1 MSRNLPTPAAPAQ
14 DQTRGVLAIRPF
26 RKLWN
31 SMVFSSLGDWLG
43 LLATTALAQQ
53 LSGGDYA
60 KANFA
65 IAGVFIA
72 RLLPAVFLG
81 PIAGVIA
88 DRFDR
93 RKLMVTCDVLRTG
106 LYISI
111 PLAHSYMWLYT
122 ATILVECVTLFWSP
136 AKEASVPNLVPRE
149 KLESANQVSLLAA
162 YGTAPV
168 AALIF
173 TFLSLFTSA
182 FVALI
187 PGFSATAV
195 DVALYVN
202 AASFAFAAFTV
213 FNLHEIPKG
222 AAAKHAADVGIM
234 KSLMEGWNS
243 VSGSKIIRGLVVGMV
258 GAFIAAG
265 AVIGLA
271 RTFVGDLGGGEAAYG
286 ILFGAVFSGLASGI
300 AFGPKV
306 FAQFSRRRLFGA
318 SLAIAGF
325 FLVLLAAIPN
335 LVLAVFIV
343 IALGAFSGIS
353 WVTGFTML
361 GMEVQDE
368 VRGRTFAFVQSVI
381 RVVLVAVLA
390 VAPLIAA
397 AVGQHTFKFQNTQ
410 ISYNGASVTI
420 LIAGLIAT
428 LIGVVSYQ
436 QMKDRPNVSLW
447 SDISNALK
455 GELGSITGAPT
466 KGVFIVFEGGEGIG
480 KSTQSKLLQ
489 QWLEQE
495 GEIVVLSREPGGSD
509 LGIEIRK
516 ILLSHSTGEISP
528 RAEALLYAADRA
540 HHVFSVIRP
549 ALAAGQVVISDR
561 YFDSSIAYQG
571 AGRIL
576 EPGEVARISRWATE
590 SLFPTLTII
599 IDLPAEIGL
608 ARLKSKDRLE
618 SQPIAFHERVRQEF
632 LQLALLDPERYF
644 IVDGNQSIADIHTA
658 VIERVSQIQA
668 LKRNAQEDKG
678 RLLLRP
684 IRAVNK
690 AVRSTATK
698 TSSGA
703 SKAVRTV
710 SKKSP
715 VKKKSVKKK

>member
-60 KANFA
+60 RANFA

-88 DRFDR
+88 DRYDR

-111 PLAHSYMWLYT
+111 PLAHSYVWLYT

-162 YGTAPV
+162 YGTAPI

-234 KSLMEGWNS
+234 KSLMEGWKS

-368 VRGRTFAFVQSVI
+368 VRGRTFAFVQSLI

-397 AVGQHTFKFQNTQ
+397 AVGQHTVKFQNTQ

-420 LIAGLIAT
+420 FIAGLIAT

-436 QMKDRPNVSLW
+436 QMKDRPNISLW

-480 KSTQSKLLQ
+480 KSTQSRLLQ

-495 GEIVVLSREPGGSD
+495 GESVVLSREPGGSD
-509 LGIEIRK
+509 LGVEIRK

-540 HHVFSVIRP
+540 HHVFAVIRP

-571 AGRIL
+571 AGRVL

-590 SLFPTLTII
+590 SLFPNLTIN

-644 IVDGNQSIADIHTA
+644 IVDGNQSIVDIHTA

-668 LKRNAQEDKG
+668 LKRNAREDKG

-698 TSSGA
+698 TSSSA

-715 VKKKSVKKK
+715 VKKKLVKKQ

>member
-1 MSRNLPTPAAPAQ
+1 MSRTLPTPAAPAQ
-14 DQTRGVLAIRPF
+14 DETRGVLAIRPF

-60 KANFA
+60 TANYA

-93 RKLMVTCDVLRTG
+93 RKLMVACDILRTG

-111 PLAHSYMWLYT
+111 PIAHNYFWLYT

-162 YGTAPV
+162 YGTAPI
-168 AALIF
+168 AALLF

-182 FVALI
+182 FLAVI

-202 AASFAFAAFTV
+202 AASFAFAAFTIY
-213 FNLHEIPKG
+213 NLHEIPKG
-222 AAAKHAADVGIM
+222 AAAKKSADTSIV
-234 KSLMEGWNS
+234 KSLIEGWKS

-286 ILFGAVFSGLASGI
+286 ILFGAVFSGLAAGI
-300 AFGPKV
+300 AFGPKF

-318 SLAIAGF
+318 SLTIAGF

-343 IALGAFSGIS
+343 VALGAFSGIS

-361 GMEVQDE
+361 GMEVADE
-368 VRGRTFAFVQSVI
+368 VRGRTFAFVQSLI

-390 VAPLIAA
+390 IAPLIAA

-410 ISYNGASVTI
+410 VSYNGASVTI

-428 LIGVVSYQ
+428 FIGAVSYH
-436 QMKDRPNVSLW
+436 QMKDRPKVSLW
-447 SDISNALK
+447 SDIANAIK
-455 GELGSITGAPT
+455 GELGGITGAPT
-466 KGVFIVFEGGEGIG
+466 KGIFIVFEGGEGTG
-480 KSTQSKLLQ
+480 KSTQSKLLKA
-489 QWLEQE
+489 WLEQE
-495 GEIVVLSREPGGSD
+495 GETVVLSREPGGSE
-509 LGIEIRK
+509 LGVEVRK

-549 ALAAGQVVISDR
+549 ALAAGEVVISDR

-571 AGRIL
+571 AGRVL

-590 SLFPTLTII
+590 SLFPTLTIV

-608 ARLKSKDRLE
+608 GRLKSKDRLE
-618 SQPIAFHERVRQEF
+618 AQPLAFHERVRQEF
-632 LQLALLDPERYF
+632 LQISLLDPERY
-644 IVDGNQSIADIHTA
+644 IIIEGNQSIDDIHSDI
-658 VIERVSQIQA
+658 IERVSEIA
-668 LKRNAQEDKG
+668 GLKRNAREDKG
-678 RLLLRP
+678 NLLLRP
-684 IRAVNK
+684 IRAVEK
-690 AVRSTATK
+690 AVRSTAKK
-698 TSSGA
+698 TSA
-703 SKAVRTV
+703 SATKAVNKAKP
-710 SKKSP
+710 KKRAAP
-715 VKKKSVKKK
+715 KK